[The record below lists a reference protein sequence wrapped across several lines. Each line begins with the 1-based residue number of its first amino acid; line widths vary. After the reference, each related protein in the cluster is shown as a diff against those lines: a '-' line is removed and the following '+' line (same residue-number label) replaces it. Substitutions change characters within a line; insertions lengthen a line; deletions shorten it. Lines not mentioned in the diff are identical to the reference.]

1 MRPGENGG
9 EKVAPPRRNRIVGG
23 GRRSIVRRVRFELEE
38 SKKKPE
44 RSERGR
50 SMECRPHLLPNPI
63 DGDENVVRVNIS
75 MSQIQHTDSQF
86 EALEISFEF

>member
-1 MRPGENGG
+1 M
-9 EKVAPPRRNRIVGG
+9 GG
-23 GRRSIVRRVRFELEE
+23 GRSIVHRVRFELEE

-75 MSQIQHTDSQF
+75 MSQIRHIDSH
-86 EALEISFEF
+86 LKL